1 MNELIKLS
9 AREAVTLLKKQEV
22 SPLELIDAAEEQ
34 IQETNT
40 AINAIPT
47 LCIDR
52 ARKNAQRIMKEAPS
66 DLPPHYLYGLPIAV
80 KDLVEVEGVRT
91 TFGSPI
97 YADHV
102 SDHSDYL
109 VERLE
114 RNGAVVIGKSNTPEF
129 GAGSHTFNEVF
140 GHTHNPW
147 NTGLTAGG
155 SSGGAAAALAAGQ
168 VWLATGSDLGGSLR
182 NPASFCSV
190 VGLRPSPGRV
200 AHGPSALSFN
210 DLSVD
215 GPMGRNIADVALM
228 LDAQTGRDAR
238 DPISLPSPETP
249 FTHAASSPTKPT
261 KIAFSPNLGFL
272 PVDPEVAKLCEAA
285 AKSFQDMGIAVEEA
299 CIDFTGADEIFHVL
313 RGQLFAAGRQHF
325 LDKRELLKP
334 EVIWNIEAGLQMSGE
349 QIASATHARGQ
360 LFQRA
365 ITFFDEYD
373 LLLCPAAA
381 VPPFDG
387 TMRYPTEIDG
397 TKLERYIDW
406 LMICGMITLTGCAAA
421 SIPCGFTKTNKP
433 VGLQVVARP
442 RGEAEVISACSI
454 FEQAHPYADMV
465 PIKPKL
471 PTS

>member
-1 MNELIKLS
+1 
-9 AREAVTLLKKQEV
+9 
-22 SPLELIDAAEEQ
+22 
-34 IQETNT
+34 
-40 AINAIPT
+40 
-47 LCIDR
+47 
-52 ARKNAQRIMKEAPS
+52 
-66 DLPPHYLYGLPIAV
+66 
-80 KDLVEVEGVRT
+80 
-91 TFGSPI
+91 
-97 YADHV
+97 
-102 SDHSDYL
+102 
-109 VERLE
+109 
-114 RNGAVVIGKSNTPEF
+114 
-129 GAGSHTFNEVF
+129 
-140 GHTHNPW
+140 
-147 NTGLTAGG
+147 
-155 SSGGAAAALAAGQ
+155 
-168 VWLATGSDLGGSLR
+168 
-182 NPASFCSV
+182 
-190 VGLRPSPGRV
+190 
-200 AHGPSALSFN
+200 
-210 DLSVD
+210 
-215 GPMGRNIADVALM
+215 
-228 LDAQTGRDAR
+228 
-238 DPISLPSPETP
+238 
-249 FTHAASSPTKPT
+249 
-261 KIAFSPNLGFL
+261 
-272 PVDPEVAKLCEAA
+272 
-285 AKSFQDMGIAVEEA
+285 MGIAVEEA

-387 TMRYPTEIDG
+387 KMRYPTEIDG

-406 LMICGMITLTGCAAA
+406 LMICGMITLTRCAAA

-465 PIKPKL
+465 PINPKL